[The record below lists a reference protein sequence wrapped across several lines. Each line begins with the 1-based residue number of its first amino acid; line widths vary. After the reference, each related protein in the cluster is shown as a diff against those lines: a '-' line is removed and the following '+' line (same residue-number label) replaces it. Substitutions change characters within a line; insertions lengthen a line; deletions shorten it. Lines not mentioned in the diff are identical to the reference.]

1 MDNLKPLFLRGLSVG
16 FRIIFII
23 VVPKILLTND
33 YNDYSLV
40 SSLVLF
46 VSSASGFGFPV
57 YFIKKFTLNE
67 IPKEY
72 YLRYITPISL
82 FSGAIIFVIFASLLP
97 IKLTIYYFL
106 ILFFITILEI
116 YINDFLRIYQ
126 SESNLSKHIEI
137 SFIKSF
143 LLVIFFCIF
152 YFTDGTAT
160 LSNVLKSWLFSNF
173 ITLIYLNPDY
183 RKIFL
188 FKSEEDVFTW
198 PIVVFSFFYF
208 VAYLCDRFVLYF
220 DKTLFYKHF
229 DPKILLSLNIII
241 LANQSSYNLIESTF
255 LLKKYNNIFNNNF
268 LFVKKEILELVFV
281 VILFSII
288 ISCFLPFF
296 YSQYFSGLNVVLKI
310 FLSSICYYSISV
322 LSWYY
327 NIRNYSHFTPIS
339 FLVLSFFAAI
349 IYILFIYFNFY
360 FVNSVFVIPLL
371 YPLSYLIVNKTAR
384 LVLFS

>member
-1 MDNLKPLFLRGLSVG
+1 MTS
-16 FRIIFII
+16 
-23 VVPKILLTND
+23 D

-46 VSSASGFGFPV
+46 VASASGFGFPV

-72 YLRYITPISL
+72 YLHYITPISL
-82 FSGAIIFVIFASLLP
+82 LSGSIIFVIFTSLLP
-97 IKLTIYYFL
+97 IKLTTYYFT

-137 SFIKSF
+137 SFTKSF
-143 LLVIFFCIF
+143 LLVIFFCLF
-152 YFTDGTAT
+152 YFTDGIAT
-160 LSNVLKSWLFSNF
+160 LSNVLLSWFFSNF

-183 RKIFL
+183 RKIFF

-268 LFVKKEILELVFV
+268 QFVKKEVLELVFV

-288 ISCFLPFF
+288 ISIFLPFF
-296 YSQYFSGLNVVLKI
+296 YDQYFSSLNVVLKI
-310 FLSSICYYSISV
+310 FLSSLCYYSISV

-327 NIRNYSHFTPIS
+327 NIKNYSNFTPIS
-339 FLVLSFFAAI
+339 FLMLSFFAAL

-360 FVNSVFVIPLL
+360 FVNSVFIIPLL

-384 LVLFS
+384 LVLFR